1 MTTGFATNTINITQR
16 GRVATVKLNRPE
28 SLNALNLEMLKELAT
43 SLKEISLSD
52 DIDIL
57 VLTGNERAFSA
68 GGDITDLLA
77 LTIDENDFE
86 SIMDSIADVAVTLYS
101 MSALTITAVSG
112 AAAGLGFSLALATDY
127 VMADENS
134 KFAMNFIG
142 IGLIPDGGGH
152 FFLEKR
158 IGEDK
163 AKHLIWEGKVLT
175 AQETLEKNLI
185 HEVTGDL
192 ETALEAKIQEWS
204 NKPVK
209 AMIRSKKILAEKNRP
224 QLLKSLETE
233 KYGQLNMRQTE
244 DHEEGINAFLE
255 KRAPVFKGR

>member
-1 MTTGFATNTINITQR
+1 MTTGFATNTIHITKK
-16 GRVATVKLNRPE
+16 GRVATVKLKRPE
-28 SLNALNLEMLKELAT
+28 SLNSLNLEMIKDLAT
-43 SLKEISLSD
+43 GLKEISLSD

-57 VLTGNERAFSA
+57 VLTGNERAFSS
-68 GGDITDLLA
+68 GGDIKELLA
-77 LTIDENDFE
+77 STTNENDFE
-86 SIMDSIADVAVTLYS
+86 SIMDSIADVAVTLYT
-101 MSALTITAVSG
+101 MPALTISTVSG

-127 VMADENS
+127 VIAHENS

-185 HEVTGDL
+185 HEVTAEL

-204 NKPVK
+204 EKPVK
-209 AMIRSKKILAEKNRP
+209 AMIRTKKILAEKNRP
-224 QLLKSLETE
+224 QLLKSLELE
-233 KYGQLNMRQTE
+233 KYGQLSMRQTD
-244 DHEEGINAFLE
+244 DHKEGINAFLE
-255 KRAPVFKGR
+255 KRKPVFKGR